1 MGIYSFMTL
10 QFNAGEQAEVLESI
24 QRVLSEE
31 LDTDASDMQARALL
45 KYFGEEI
52 APFAYNQGVT
62 DAKRFFQQASEDLDG
77 TCFEQGLNYWKKS
90 DDSSNVVRRKL

>member
-1 MGIYSFMTL
+1 MTI
-10 QFNAGEQAEVLESI
+10 QFTAEEQAEMLDSI
-24 QRVLSEE
+24 RRVVSEE
-31 LDTDASDMQARALL
+31 LDADASDMQARALL
-45 KYFGEEI
+45 KYFCEEI

-90 DDSSNVVRRKL
+90 GDSSKAVRRKL